1 MYRCL
6 NAGAEADIRV
16 TPDQPLRYVA
26 RVRRLR
32 TGGPSA
38 SDHEDASRLGVH
50 TLEQAWAGSAPPACV
65 WIQSQG
71 GHFGDGGVARETAV
85 ELAFLHLALGLPIS

>member
-1 MYRCL
+1 M
-6 NAGAEADIRV
+6 
-16 TPDQPLRYVA
+16 
-26 RVRRLR
+26 
-32 TGGPSA
+32 
-38 SDHEDASRLGVH
+38 H